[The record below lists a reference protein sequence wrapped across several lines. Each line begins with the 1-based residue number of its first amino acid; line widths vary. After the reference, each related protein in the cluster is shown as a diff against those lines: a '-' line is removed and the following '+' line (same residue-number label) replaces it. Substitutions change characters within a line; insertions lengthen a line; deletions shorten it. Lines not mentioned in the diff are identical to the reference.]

1 MASTRAAK
9 RYAKAFLGLASEK
22 GQKAEISKDIE
33 LIHNTLEGSRDLRG
47 VLKSPVIKP
56 EDKLKSLEAIFSE
69 VSDITKN
76 LFRVL
81 VENGRV
87 NMLETVVT
95 QYTVLSDE
103 INNITEAK
111 VTTATELTSAVETK
125 LLEKVKELTSSKAY
139 LTKKVDP
146 EILGGFILRVGDVQ
160 YDASISG
167 ELSRL
172 QTRFRTNTY
181 S

>member
-9 RYAKAFLGLASEK
+9 RYAKAFLGLGSEK
-22 GQKAEISKDIE
+22 GQLAEINKDID
-33 LIHNTLEGSRDLRG
+33 LIQDTLKGSPDLRG

-56 EDKLKSLEAIFSE
+56 GSKLRSLDAIFSQ
-69 VSDITKN
+69 VSDLTKN

-87 NMLETVVT
+87 NILETVVT
-95 QYTVLSDE
+95 QYKVLSDE

-111 VTTATELTSAVETK
+111 VTTATELTTAMETK
-125 LLEKVKELTSSKAY
+125 LLEKVKELTSSKAF
-139 LTKKVDP
+139 LTKEVDP
-146 EILGGFILRVGDVQ
+146 EILGGFILRIGDVQ
-160 YDASISG
+160 YDASVSG

-172 QTRFRTNTY
+172 QTRFRTNTTV
-181 S
+181 